1 MTDTTTAGAA
11 PVTTAGERI
20 AALAGALQA
29 IMDFH
34 LANPDVPTP
43 SYIRVGVWTESRAQ
57 LDGLAGDFD
66 QEPPGPAYHYNGAQF
81 DVPLE
86 VKPISTSV
94 LIAYHE
100 GIKP

>member
-34 LANPDVPTP
+34 LANPDAPMPVRIDTLA
-43 SYIRVGVWTESRAQ
+43 WTSSRAE

-66 QEPPGPAYHYNGAQF
+66 KEPPKSAESYHGAQF
-81 DVPLE
+81 SVQLE
-86 VKPISTSV
+86 VAPILTSV
-94 LIAYHE
+94 LFSYHE
-100 GIKP
+100 ASL